1 MVKCFRLT
9 LKQLTISFGIMQIFF
24 VSYTFNLGVSLL
36 GIIVFSALTAYDM
49 QKIKHMQEQSN
60 CIC

>member
-1 MVKCFRLT
+1 
-9 LKQLTISFGIMQIFF
+9 MQIFF